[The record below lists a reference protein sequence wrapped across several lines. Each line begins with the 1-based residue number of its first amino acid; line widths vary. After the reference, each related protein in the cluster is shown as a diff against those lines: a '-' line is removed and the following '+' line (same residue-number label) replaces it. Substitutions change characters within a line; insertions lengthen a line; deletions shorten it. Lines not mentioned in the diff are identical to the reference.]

1 MIIYTSVWGALAL
14 GLLMLAVY
22 RKTKSRNE
30 DDTLHVSGAN
40 WGAIDKQNKVARSMN
55 RIDHLG
61 IGLTIV
67 TMVYGLVL
75 LGIYLNDVWVQG
87 NKIVN

>member
-22 RKTKSRNE
+22 RKMKT
-30 DDTLHVSGAN
+30 D
-40 WGAIDKQNKVARSMN
+40 QQQKVERSMT
-55 RIDHLG
+55 RIDHWG
-61 IGLTIV
+61 IALTIV
-67 TMVYGLVL
+67 TIVYGLIL